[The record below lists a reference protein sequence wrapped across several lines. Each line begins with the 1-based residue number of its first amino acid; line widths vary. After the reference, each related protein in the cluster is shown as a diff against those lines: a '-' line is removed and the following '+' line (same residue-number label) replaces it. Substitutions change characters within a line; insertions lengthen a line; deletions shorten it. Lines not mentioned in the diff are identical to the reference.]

1 MITFPE
7 TLNIAVL
14 VADFFRVAVPFVG
27 VAFLISGG
35 LLITNIIK
43 KA

>member
-7 TLNIAVL
+7 TLNITVL
-14 VADFFRVAVPFVG
+14 VADFFRIATPFIG

-35 LLITNIIK
+35 LLIVNIIK
-43 KA
+43 KV